1 MLTKSF
7 SPDPESFSFFFFLI
21 ILFIYLTVLGLLC
34 CTGFS
39 LVAGNRGHSPVV
51 RGPLTVVA
59 SLVAEHRL

>member
-7 SPDPESFSFFFFLI
+7 SPDPESFSFFFLI

-51 RGPLTVVA
+51 VRGPLTVVA